1 MIAKEFNRLLQ
12 FVRND
17 KKRYSPS
24 TCEIKFL
31 IMVCN
36 ILLINFV
43 TFHLISETNSKEKL
57 KNEIGNSRIPK
68 KIKL

>member
-1 MIAKEFNRLLQ
+1 MT
-12 FVRND
+12 
-17 KKRYSPS
+17 KKDIVSPS

-31 IMVCN
+31 IMVGN

>member
-24 TCEIKFL
+24 ACKIKFL

-43 TFHLISETNSKEKL
+43 TFHFISETNSKEKL
-57 KNEIGNSRIPK
+57 KNKIGNSRIPK